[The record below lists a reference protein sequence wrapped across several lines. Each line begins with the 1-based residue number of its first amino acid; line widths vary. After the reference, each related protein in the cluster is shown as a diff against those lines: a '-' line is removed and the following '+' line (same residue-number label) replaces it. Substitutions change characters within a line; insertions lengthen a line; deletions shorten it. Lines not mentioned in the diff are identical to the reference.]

1 MKWLTL
7 QQIKNQ
13 LRIEPDFTQ
22 EDDMLELYGESAE
35 ETILQWCNRTFDDI
49 IEKYES
55 VPKPIVHASLLLV
68 GTSYQHREPT
78 TSQNISIVPY
88 GNIDALIKPYMIL

>member
-7 QQIKNQ
+7 QQIKHQ
-13 LRIEPDFTQ
+13 LRIESDYTQ

-88 GNIDALIKPYMIL
+88 GNIDTLIKPYMIL

>member
-7 QQIKNQ
+7 EQIKHQ
-13 LRIEPDFTQ
+13 LRIEPDFTE
-22 EDDMLELYGESAE
+22 EDDILELYGESAE

-88 GNIDALIKPYMIL
+88 GNIDTLIKPYMIL

>member
-7 QQIKNQ
+7 EQIKHQ

-88 GNIDALIKPYMIL
+88 GNIDTLIKPYMIL

>member
-7 QQIKNQ
+7 QQIKHQ
-13 LRIEPDFTQ
+13 LQIEPDFTE

-49 IEKYES
+49 IEKYGS
-55 VPKPIVHASLLLV
+55 VPSPIVHASLLLV
-68 GTSYQHREPT
+68 GTSYQYREPT

-88 GNIDALIKPYMIL
+88 GNIDTRIKPYMIL

>member
-7 QQIKNQ
+7 QQIKHQ

-22 EDDMLELYGESAE
+22 EDDILELYGESAE

-88 GNIDALIKPYMIL
+88 GNIDTLIKPYMIL

>member
-7 QQIKNQ
+7 QQIKHQ

-68 GTSYQHREPT
+68 GTSYQYREPT

-88 GNIDALIKPYMIL
+88 GNIDTLIKPYMIL